1 MSKSET
7 MPNGERHVKASPLAA
22 LRHRNFRWFW
32 SGQCVSLIGSW
43 MQRASQAWLVLEM
56 TDSPFLLGLI
66 GVMQFLPVMLLSLV
80 AGVIADRLPKRKLIL
95 AMQLSLG
102 AQALI
107 LSALVYTGRVE
118 YWHVLLLALWQGVAT
133 AFDTP
138 TRQSFIVEMVGKKDL
153 MNAIS
158 LNSAIFNGARVIGP
172 AIGGLVM
179 HHFGAGLAF
188 LLNGVS
194 YLFVSYAL
202 LVIQVDEF
210 PRQRR
215 ERDMLQEIREG
226 LTYAYHTPH
235 VLEVLS
241 LLGLIGI
248 FSLNMSILIP
258 VLARDVLGQTAAG
271 FGLLMSFMGAGAV
284 CGASSLAYLSH
295 LGPKRQLLFG
305 GAFAMTITQILL
317 SQVSGYWASVALVFL
332 LGWGLITYSAT
343 ANSSLQV
350 AAPDHLRGRVMS
362 LHSLLNGG
370 TSPLGNLF
378 AGTVTDLF
386 GAAGGFLACGGI
398 GLLCTT
404 LLYWRGGARAA
415 GNDSSRREES
425 PSNTTL

>member
-1 MSKSET
+1 MN
-7 MPNGERHVKASPLAA
+7 NGESRAKASPLAA
-22 LRHRNFRWFW
+22 LRHQNFRWFW
-32 SGQCVSLIGSW
+32 SGQCVSLIGTW

-80 AGVIADRLPKRKLIL
+80 AGVVADRLPKRKLIL

-107 LSALVYTGRVE
+107 LSALVYAGRVE
-118 YWHVLLLALWQGVAT
+118 YWHVLILALWQGVAT

-138 TRQSFIVEMVGKKDL
+138 TRQSFIAEMVGKKDL

-179 HHFGAGLAF
+179 HHFGAGFAF
-188 LLNGVS
+188 FLNGVS

-202 LVIQVDEF
+202 LIMKIDEV
-210 PRQRR
+210 PRQAR
-215 ERDMLQEIREG
+215 ERDLLQEIKEG
-226 LTYAYHTPH
+226 LTYAYRTPQ

-241 LLGLIGI
+241 LVGLIGV

-305 GAFAMTITQILL
+305 GAFAMTITQVAL
-317 SQVSGYWASVALVFL
+317 SQVAGYWASVALVFL
-332 LGWGLITYSAT
+332 LGLGLITYSAT

-350 AAPDHLRGRVMS
+350 ASPDHLRGRVMS

-386 GAAGGFLACGGI
+386 GASGGFLACGGI
-398 GLLCTT
+398 GFACTAF
-404 LLYWRGGARAA
+404 LYWRGGGRAA
-415 GNDSSRREES
+415 GNDRPRREQS
-425 PSNTTL
+425 ATTTTL

>member
-1 MSKSET
+1 MD
-7 MPNGERHVKASPLAA
+7 NGESRVKASPLAA
-22 LRHRNFRWFW
+22 LRHRNFRLFW

-56 TDSPFLLGLI
+56 TNSPFLLGLI

-80 AGVIADRLPKRKLIL
+80 AGVVADRLPKRKLIL
-95 AMQLSLG
+95 SMQLSLG

-107 LSALVYTGRVE
+107 LSALVYSGTVQ

-138 TRQSFIVEMVGKKDL
+138 TRQSFIVELVGKKDL

-158 LNSAIFNGARVIGP
+158 LNSAIFNGARIIGP
-172 AIGGLVM
+172 AIGGFVM
-179 HHFGAGLAF
+179 HQFGAGLAF

-194 YLFVSYAL
+194 YLFVCYAL
-202 LVIQVDEF
+202 LIIKVDGM
-210 PRQRR
+210 PPKDRQPH
-215 ERDMLQEIREG
+215 MLQEIREG
-226 LTYAYHTPH
+226 LSYAYRTPQ
-235 VLEVLS
+235 LFEVLS
-241 LLGLIGI
+241 LVGLIGV

-284 CGASSLAYLSH
+284 CGAGSLAYLSH

-305 GAFAMTITQILL
+305 GAFAMTITQIVL
-317 SQVSGYWASVALVFL
+317 SQVAGYWASVALIFL
-332 LGWGLITYSAT
+332 LGFGLITYSAT

-378 AGTVTDLF
+378 AGTVADLF

-398 GLLCTT
+398 GLACTAF
-404 LLYWRGGARAA
+404 LYWRGGERAA
-415 GNDSSRREES
+415 GNEARRREQS
-425 PSNTTL
+425 ATSTTL

>member
-1 MSKSET
+1 MSIEEIRT
-7 MPNGERHVKASPLAA
+7 KASPLAA

-56 TDSPFLLGLI
+56 TDSAFLLGLI

-80 AGVIADRLPKRKLIL
+80 AGVVADRVPKRKLIL
-95 AMQLSLG
+95 AMQISLG

-107 LSALVYTGRVE
+107 LSALVYAGRVE

-138 TRQSFIVEMVGKKDL
+138 TRQSFIVEMVGKTDL

-179 HHFGAGLAF
+179 HQFGAGLAF
-188 LLNGVS
+188 LLNGLS
-194 YLFVSYAL
+194 YLFVCYAL
-202 LVIQVDEF
+202 LIMKVDGL
-210 PRQRR
+210 PPKASQRN
-215 ERDMLQEIREG
+215 MLQEIKEG
-226 LTYAYHTPH
+226 LSFAYRTPR
-235 VLEVLS
+235 VFEVLS
-241 LLGLIGI
+241 LVGLIGI

-284 CGASSLAYLSH
+284 CGAGSLAYLSH
-295 LGPKRQLLFG
+295 LGPKRGLLFG
-305 GAFAMTITQILL
+305 GAVAMTVTQVLL
-317 SQVSGYWASVALVFL
+317 SFVAGYWSAVGLVFV
-332 LGWGLITYSAT
+332 LGWSLITYSAT

-378 AGTVTDLF
+378 AGTVTDIY
-386 GAAGGFLACGGI
+386 GASGGFFACGAIGLACTTY
-398 GLLCTT
+398 LL
-404 LLYWRGGARAA
+404 WRGRARPA
-415 GNDSSRREES
+415 GDNALRREQS
-425 PSNTTL
+425 ANANTL

>member
-194 YLFVSYAL
+194 YLFVCYAL
-202 LVIQVDEF
+202 LIMQIDGS
-210 PRQRR
+210 PRQVR
-215 ERDMLQEIREG
+215 ERSMLREIKEG
-226 LTYAYHTPH
+226 LNYAQRTPQ

-241 LLGLIGI
+241 LVGLIGI

-284 CGASSLAYLSH
+284 CGAGSLAYLSH

-305 GAFAMTITQILL
+305 GAFAMTVTQILL
-317 SQVSGYWASVALVFL
+317 SQVTGYWASVALVFL
-332 LGWGLITYSAT
+332 LGGGLITYSAT

-370 TSPLGNLF
+370 TSPLGNFF

-398 GLLCTT
+398 GLLGTT
-404 LLYWRGGARAA
+404 FLYWRGGARAA
-415 GNDSSRREES
+415 GNDSLRREQS
-425 PSNTTL
+425 ATTITR

>member
-1 MSKSET
+1 MSNEGNNT
-7 MPNGERHVKASPLAA
+7 RANPLAA
-22 LRHRNFRWFW
+22 LSHRNFRWFW

-80 AGVIADRLPKRKLIL
+80 AGVVADRLPKRKLIL

-102 AQALI
+102 AQAII
-107 LSALVYTGRVE
+107 LSALVYSQTVQ
-118 YWHVLLLALWQGVAT
+118 YWHVLILALWQGIAT

-138 TRQSFIVEMVGKKDL
+138 TRQAFIVEMVGKKDL

-188 LLNGVS
+188 LLNGIS
-194 YLFVSYAL
+194 YLFVAYAL
-202 LVIQVDEF
+202 TIIRVDGM
-210 PRQRR
+210 PPKARP
-215 ERDMLQEIREG
+215 RDMLQEIKEG
-226 LTYAYHTPH
+226 LSYAYRTPQ
-235 VLEVLS
+235 VFEVLS
-241 LLGLIGI
+241 LVGLIGV
-248 FSLNMSILIP
+248 FALNMSILIP

-271 FGLLMSFMGAGAV
+271 YGLLMSFMGAGAV

-305 GAFAMTITQILL
+305 GAFAMTISQILL
-317 SQVSGYWASVALVFL
+317 SQVSGYWASVALVFC

-386 GAAGGFLACGGI
+386 GAPGGFLACGGI
-398 GLLCTT
+398 GLLCTA
-404 LLYWRGGARAA
+404 LLYWWGGARAA
-415 GNDSSRREES
+415 GNGRTRREQS
-425 PSNTTL
+425 ATTNTL